1 MENSI
6 WPTLVNDWLWFGWP
20 DLLKTVLGEI
30 EILGKGPLLE
40 QELGV
45 EEDSVF
51 GFRHIEYEF

>member
-1 MENSI
+1 MNE
-6 WPTLVNDWLWFGWP
+6 WLWFGWP